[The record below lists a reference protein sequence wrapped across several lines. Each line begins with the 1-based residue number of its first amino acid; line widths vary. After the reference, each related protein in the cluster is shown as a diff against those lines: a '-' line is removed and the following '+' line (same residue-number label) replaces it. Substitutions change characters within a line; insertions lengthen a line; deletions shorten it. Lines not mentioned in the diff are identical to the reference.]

1 MSDDEQATEI
11 LSYWPNIVARTTAQ
25 LSAEKQLNQNPGAPC
40 KQPNKLLKLAL
51 P

>member
-1 MSDDEQATEI
+1 
-11 LSYWPNIVARTTAQ
+11 VAGTTGP
-25 LSAEKQLNQNPGAPC
+25 LNAEKQLNQNPGAPC